1 MDFELTNEQ
10 HMLRD
15 TLRRFLKDKC
25 PKEVVRKYDRD
36 EEYPAKEWKMLADLG
51 FVGVSFPEE
60 YGGTRGDIVE
70 QTLIVEE
77 LSRGFTALSLIYL
90 LGVCFGGLTVMM
102 HGSEEQKN
110 RYLKDL
116 IRGEIIFSLGMT
128 EPGGGTDIL
137 GAIKTKAVR
146 DGNRYVLNGQKVF
159 TTGAHHASHI
169 ITVARTSVDPAK
181 KSRGLTLFLV
191 GTKTEGIE
199 IRKIEKLGSR
209 SVSSFE
215 VFFDNVAVEESSII
229 GEADRGWHYILDT
242 LNIERILVA
251 AVSLGI
257 AQAAFDE
264 AIAYSKERYAFGR
277 PIGQFQAIQGYI
289 STMATEIELARLIT
303 YKAAWLQSR
312 KVDCS
317 LEASMAKM
325 FASDCA
331 VKVTDMGMRIMAGY
345 GFTMEYDMQRYF
357 RDARQYVFAPITN
370 EMSRNF
376 IAEKYGLPK
385 SY

>member
-1 MDFELTNEQ
+1 MDFAFTSEQ
-10 HMLRD
+10 EMLRD
-15 TLRRFLKDKC
+15 TLRRFLKEKC
-25 PKEVVRKYDRD
+25 PKDLVRGYDRR

-60 YGGTRGDIVE
+60 YGGTKGNVIDQAI
-70 QTLIVEE
+70 IKDE
-77 LSRGFTALSLIYL
+77 LSRGFTSLALIYL
-90 LGVCFGGLTVMM
+90 LGICFGGITIMK
-102 HGSEEQKN
+102 HGNDDQKIK
-110 RYLKDL
+110 YLNKL
-116 IRGEIIFSLGMT
+116 INGEIVFSLGMT

-137 GAIKTKAVR
+137 GAMKTKAVKG
-146 DGNRYVLNGQKVF
+146 GNNYIINGQKVF

-169 ITVARTSVDPAK
+169 VTLAKTNNNPPK
-181 KSRGLTLFLV
+181 KSMGLTIFLV
-191 GTKTEGIE
+191 ETKSNGLEL
-199 IRKIEKLGSR
+199 RKIEKLGSK
-209 SVSSFE
+209 SLSSFE
-215 VFFDNVAVEESSII
+215 VFFDNVVVDESSII
-229 GEADRGWHYILDT
+229 GEVDRGWYYILET
-242 LNIERILVA
+242 LNVERILVA
-251 AVSLGI
+251 SVSLGV
-257 AQAAFDE
+257 AQAAFDD
-264 AIAYSKERYAFGR
+264 ALNYSKERHAFGR

-303 YKAAWLQSR
+303 YKAAWMQSNNIE
-312 KVDCS
+312 CS

-370 EMSRNF
+370 EMSKNF
-376 IAEKYGLPK
+376 IAEKFGLPK